1 MIDKIIPRKLNR
13 SKDARL
19 LDKTEMYNAINISI
33 DDFDAETASNSGTGD
48 AGVIKPVKGNDA
60 LGQDVA
66 LIGAGESFRVVGSV
80 SDEVNA
86 EVYVFVFCT
95 NAGKQGVYKVTSSD
109 SFEAVYTSEHFQ
121 FLHDDFVKG
130 DIVYHSD
137 GSIILYFTD
146 GRTEPK
152 KLSLKAGIAPASG
165 DSAAKKIDFITAC
178 PKTPMHPPT
187 WEFTADSGKSVNF
200 RSVEGF
206 QFAYQCIY
214 KGGEESAISTY
225 SNVAVPPPYL
235 SQGSLSDPNLEA
247 ANLIRVTIPKTVN
260 SIENY
265 TGNIEKIRLLVRI
278 GNNGSFFTVSEK
290 AAADELIFDFYN
302 DSVLTGVPEEDQ
314 NKLNDALPRKAKA
327 QSVINDRLIYGNY
340 EEGYD
345 TGAVKASFSTVDVP
359 RPEDF
364 VDIRIG
370 IKSLVTPC
378 FLEDSGDTVSL
389 IGENLVASS
398 SYDDN
403 SKVFNRRASYQFD
416 LSDLPSE
423 LPQGGIADISFAVE
437 PDGNFELYNS
447 VQSFHNFQNCG
458 FGLGDERPD
467 SESASVNYKGIEGNN
482 INSLGN
488 HSPMVFQNNAGVG
501 QLDASWTVTN
511 PNNNIGDLVVQN
523 IKFGT
528 SASNPFIVPSEF
540 VKFRAKFRITENISG
555 SSNVKAFIENVL
567 IQFFGNQD
575 AQGEPRADFFIGDTN
590 QESLDLLAQIA
601 AGQSPTVSIDQL
613 MSSSDGYGF
622 ISDSDK
628 RARTV
633 VSCFT
638 QNNYSG
644 SENCPPS
651 GFFAIN
657 KAQATFQ
664 LRYSQKTNNAI
675 KTSSDTDINIGPV
688 FSLHVSNLRQVETVT
703 MIPRVTRS
711 GSRGWIYFTKDFL
724 DDAANQDAVRSIC
737 LFDTPEVPEKEA
749 GLDMNVFFLENKM
762 GPITVNPEAQVGD
775 AEYNGGNTFDYPGLP
790 HSFINS
796 GNVEVAPDF
805 GPTDYIGLFRGF
817 QGVQVNE
824 EGGLFVSGNTEID
837 SDHRIV
843 PGLSGYTNVKGQ
855 AFGPHEFI
863 DDRGTVGR
871 NIFKEKIIGYLNF
884 STNDILRIEDP
895 YVNSGALEGPY
906 SIVDGEVNIRQNYQG
921 GRLSLSYWYGI
932 FYGTEYAGR
941 NNDQF
946 LLSEGSTSDS
956 PTAVLNGAFS
966 YKQFSEG
973 DKADIIGRTVPE
985 VEVGRTSFSF
995 TTPSTTSSAVGRSFK
1010 RHCDHSFAILYYDER
1025 GRPGEPVPLG
1035 SHFVRQI
1042 SDPGIANIVI
1052 NIDDTTPPPDWAHT
1066 YKILYGGNNSVSD
1079 FVQYSS
1085 GAAFVP
1091 KSSNN
1096 ENGVIYVSL
1105 NHLQHNNEISY
1116 SKAFGAV
1123 GSDGDKDLYTFS
1135 EGDRLRIISFF
1146 NNDANAVYPR
1156 PNDPYEFQVLG
1167 TVTLGDDPTS
1177 NPLTVDGDEVH
1188 PAKTGQFLI
1197 IKDNPEASGFSFS
1210 DVAGALSEGQT
1221 TQEVYDNTNFWNRRC
1236 VFEIFSPQKKKEVES
1251 RIYYE
1256 LGGTY
1261 NVVRET
1267 TTPAVPKH
1275 QTLSILVDQG
1285 DVYFRKIAVNMQD
1298 FDEVTNSFV
1307 GLIGNG
1313 TNTIDEPTSP
1323 NFRSFH
1329 LESKAF
1335 TDIFPGADVLPYGK
1349 PRVAI
1354 QKEQPVRDGDNVESA
1369 GSSNK
1374 YARGSSM
1381 KFSDRSNSNSNI
1393 VRYTSFNDAK
1403 LPFKDLQ
1410 TNDGEIFYLVNY
1422 SDSIFCIQR
1431 LKCSSIPVSRNILS
1445 DALGNDTVITTSK
1458 VLGSEK
1464 YYAGAYGTDVPES
1477 VTNAAG
1483 AIYFVS
1489 VRNKEVYRFS
1499 PTAGIDVISEK
1510 GMGSF
1515 FEEILSSAESAGD
1528 AFKVVGGFD
1537 PDQQEFIIS
1546 VTDTLT
1552 SFAAP
1557 GAATRSNLVAPA
1569 DVVASDFTF
1578 DFEIIDPP
1586 PPPDVIAETLVDLQE
1601 QVDELTTAANDNAE
1615 LVAEAFT
1622 DGFDA
1627 GVLSTGGE
1635 GLGSDLAEALETFD
1649 ATGDGDLTFEDYEQI
1664 VAEGFAIAADSY
1676 DTDGDGVIGPSDFPE
1691 ALADFE
1697 EAAAEEGAA
1706 GVDIQ
1711 SYYQEGYEQGVN
1723 SVDVSQAF
1731 QDGVDSVDIT
1741 GDNDSVY
1748 FDGYTAGVAANPD
1761 TSTEDILQAY
1771 EAGFTAGEE
1780 NVDITSDNEAV
1791 LQSQFEALD
1800 TDGDGVITPQ
1810 DFPEAL
1816 AGFEQAAV
1824 DTYIINNP
1832 PGAAFTFADI
1842 ETFFEDEQLTQ
1853 EQGLQIYN
1861 AFLLQN
1867 PGLAADV
1874 NGDLSVSVSDLLA
1887 LLGSFGGTVDAFSV
1901 PPSLDPNVIASGFE
1915 DFDAGGDEGGG
1926 DDDDDGVGGDD
1937 DGGLGQGDSN

>member
-19 LDKTEMYNAINISI
+19 LDKTEMYNAFNISI
-33 DDFDAETASNSGTGD
+33 DDFDAETVSRAGTGD

-60 LGQDVA
+60 LGQSST
-66 LIGAGESFRVVGSV
+66 LIGTEESFRVVGSV

-121 FLHDDFVKG
+121 FLSDDFVKG

-152 KLSLKAGIAPASG
+152 KLSLKASIAPVSG

-187 WEFTADSGKSVNF
+187 WEFTADSSKSVNF

-247 ANLIRVTIPKTVN
+247 ANLIRITIPKTVN

-265 TGNIEKIRLLVRI
+265 TDNIDKIRLLVRI

-290 AAADELIFDFYN
+290 TAADELIFDFYN

-370 IKSLVTPC
+370 IKSLITPC

-398 SYDDN
+398 SYDSN

-423 LPQGGIADISFAVE
+423 LPQGGIADISFAIE

-447 VQSFHNFQNCG
+447 VTSFHNFKNCG
-458 FGLGDERPD
+458 FGLSGSRPD
-467 SESASVNYKGIEGNN
+467 EESSAVNYKGI
-482 INSLGN
+482 SQLGYAN
-488 HSPMVFQNNAGVG
+488 TGGDSAAMVFQNNAGVG

-511 PNNNIGDLVVQN
+511 PNTGVNEVQN

-528 SASNPFIVPSEF
+528 SASNPFIIPSEF

-575 AQGEPRADFFIGDTN
+575 AQGEPRADFFIGDTTQN
-590 QESLDLLAQIA
+590 SLDLLAQIA

-638 QNNYSG
+638 ENNYSD
-644 SENCPPS
+644 NKKCPAS

-675 KTSSDTDINIGPV
+675 KASSDTDINIGPV
-688 FSLHVSNLRQVETVT
+688 FSLHVNNLRQVETVT

-724 DDAANQDAVRSIC
+724 DDPSKQDDVRSIC
-737 LFDTPEVPEKEA
+737 LFDTPEVPDKEA
-749 GLDMNVFFLENKM
+749 GLDMNIFFLSNSI
-762 GPITVNPEAQVGD
+762 GPITSNTLD
-775 AEYNGGNTFDYPGLP
+775 DSNTYNVEGLP
-790 HSFINS
+790 HSFLNS
-796 GNVEVAPDF
+796 GDVEVSTEW
-805 GPTDYIGLFRGF
+805 GSGDYIGLFRGF
-817 QGVQVNE
+817 QGVQVND
-824 EGGLFVSGNTEID
+824 GDLFVSGNTEID
-837 SDHRIV
+837 SDHRV
-843 PGLSGYTNVKGQ
+843 SPGHSIYFNENDAE
-855 AFGPHEFI
+855 AFGPHAI
-863 DDRGTVGR
+863 VDGDRAVGR

-884 STNDILRIEDP
+884 STNNILRIEDP
-895 YVNSGALEGPY
+895 YVNAGALEGPY
-906 SIVDGEVNIRQNYQG
+906 SIVDGEVNIRQNHQG
-921 GRLSLSYWYGI
+921 GRLNLSYWYGI
-932 FYGTEYAGR
+932 YYGTEYAGR
-941 NNDQF
+941 NNGQF
-946 LLSEGSTSDS
+946 LLTSGNTSET
-956 PTAVLNGAFS
+956 PTGIFGQIGGFGRIN
-966 YKQFSEG
+966 YKSFNANDG
-973 DKADIIGRTVPE
+973 ADIISRTIPD

-1035 SHFVRQI
+1035 SHFIRQI
-1042 SDPGIANIVI
+1042 ADPGIANIVI

-1105 NHLQHNNEISY
+1105 NHLQHNSDISY

-1123 GSDGDKDLYTFS
+1123 RSDGDKDLYTFS

-1267 TTPAVPKH
+1267 GTPGVPKH

-1313 TNTIDEPTSP
+1313 TDTISETTSP

-1515 FEEILSSAESAGD
+1515 FEEILSSAESASGS
-1528 AFKVVGGFD
+1528 FKVVGGFD
-1537 PDQQEFIIS
+1537 PDQQEFILS
-1546 VTDTLT
+1546 VTDTLA

-1557 GAATRSNLVAPA
+1557 VAATISNLVASA
-1569 DVVASDFTF
+1569 DVVADDFTF

-1601 QVDELTTAANDNAE
+1601 QVDGLTTAANDNAE

-1622 DGFDA
+1622 QGFDA
-1627 GVLSTGGE
+1627 GVISTGGE

-1649 ATGDGDLTFEDYEQI
+1649 ANEDGTLTFEDYEQI
-1664 VAEGFAIAADSY
+1664 LAEGFTNAEDSY
-1676 DTDGDGVIGPSDFPE
+1676 DTDGDGVIGPLDFPD

-1711 SYYQEGYEQGVN
+1711 AYYNQGYEQGVS
-1723 SVDVSQAF
+1723 SVNVAQAF

-1741 GDNDSVY
+1741 DDNASVY
-1748 FDGYTAGVAANPD
+1748 LDGYTDGVTANPD
-1761 TSTEDILQAY
+1761 TTTEDILQAY
-1771 EAGFTAGEE
+1771 EAGVTAGEE

-1791 LQSQFEALD
+1791 LQAQFEALD

-1832 PGAAFTFADI
+1832 SGASFTFADV
-1842 ETFFEDEQLTQ
+1842 ETFFEDEQFTQ
-1853 EQGLQIYN
+1853 AQGLQVYN

-1867 PGLAADV
+1867 PEYAT
-1874 NGDLSVSVSDLLA
+1874 DLNFDGQVTVADLLEI
-1887 LLGSFGGTVDAFSV
+1887 LGSFGQVLDPFIIPS
-1901 PPSLDPNVIASGFE
+1901 SLDPNVIAAGFE
-1915 DFDAGGDEGGG
+1915 DLDSGGDEGG
-1926 DDDDDGVGGDD
+1926 DDDDDGGTSGGVD
-1937 DGGLGQGDSN
+1937 DGSESGGSGPN